1 MFWLVSCVMTEAV
14 APDRHSTIKRLLCWG
29 CLFLALFLLPQSVLA
44 QSQEPAQ
51 VQSAYDVKIYTEDF
65 PPFNYVT
72 PDGLRGAGGEMVRA
86 MSVLVG
92 YEAGFE
98 VLPWKRALQ
107 IVKTKPGT
115 ALFSMARTPEREDEF
130 KWVGPIFVTR
140 GWLYKKADRKFDITK
155 LSDAKS
161 VHAVGVQ
168 AGGAAER
175 SLRKLGFENL
185 EPLYVPETSLRML
198 VEDRIDLWVASDIV
212 MNFQRKK
219 LGLDQGEV
227 VPAIRLGKYEMY
239 LAFSKDTPE
248 QVIEPWRKA
257 LDIVRDMGVAD
268 VISRKYGLDEM
279 TTLITDRVGV
289 SD

>member
-1 MFWLVSCVMTEAV
+1 MTDTSTT
-14 APDRHSTIKRLLCWG
+14 DRHPVIRRLLGWS
-29 CLFLALFLLPQSVLA
+29 CLFLVLFLLPLSVLA
-44 QSQEPAQ
+44 QSQELVQ
-51 VQSAYDVKIYTEDF
+51 VQSAHDVKIYTEDF

-72 PDGLRGAGGEMVRA
+72 PDGLRGAGVEMMRA

-98 VLPWKRALQ
+98 VLPWKRAQ
-107 IVKTKPGT
+107 HIVKSKPGT
-115 ALFSMARTPEREDEF
+115 ALFSMVRTPEREDEF
-130 KWVGPIFVTR
+130 KWVGPIFVTN
-140 GWLYKKADRKFDITK
+140 GWLYKKADRKIDIAN

-175 SLRKLGFENL
+175 TLSNLGFENL

-198 VEDRIDLWVASDIV
+198 LEDRIDLWEASDIV

-219 LGLDQGEV
+219 LGLDRGEV

-239 LAFSKDTPE
+239 LAFSKNTPDL
-248 QVIEPWRKA
+248 VLRPWRKA
-257 LDIVRDMGVAD
+257 LDIVRDMGMAD
-268 VISRKYGLDEM
+268 VISRKYGLGE
-279 TTLITDRVGV
+279 LSKIVSDRVDV